1 MGVSGVW
8 GSGPDPSGLAG
19 PLEPPPPRARLRR
32 SGRSCGGGGA
42 GEGTAAGPAPLPA
55 PPAQNGR
62 RGRPRPHFPQRV
74 GLWAG
79 PGGVGDVALST
90 ADSGGA
96 GRGLTVG
103 PGAMAGVQ
111 QGEKQLFEKFWR
123 GTFKAVATP
132 RPESIIVASIT
143 ARKPLPR

>member
-1 MGVSGVW
+1 MGGA
-8 GSGPDPSGLAG
+8 DTTRAG
-19 PLEPPPPRARLRR
+19 PPEPPPPRAGLRR

-42 GEGTAAGPAPLPA
+42 GEGTAAGPAPVPA

-62 RGRPRPHFPQRV
+62 RGRPGPHSPQRA
-74 GLWAG
+74 GLRAG
-79 PGGVGDVALST
+79 PGGAGDVALST

-96 GRGLTVG
+96 GRGLAG
-103 PGAMAGVQ
+103 APEAMAGVQ

-132 RPESIIVASIT
+132 RPESVIVASIT